1 MISYKSYPER
11 LGTEEGARRD
21 VWNTLGLNFVR
32 GLREGEDMSRR
43 ESVDVWRMTIQSK
56 AAGIGE
62 HCRGRNLVQ

>member
-11 LGTEEGARRD
+11 LGTEEGTRRD

-43 ESVDVWRMTIQSK
+43 ESVDVWRMTIQRK
-56 AAGIGE
+56 AAGIGG